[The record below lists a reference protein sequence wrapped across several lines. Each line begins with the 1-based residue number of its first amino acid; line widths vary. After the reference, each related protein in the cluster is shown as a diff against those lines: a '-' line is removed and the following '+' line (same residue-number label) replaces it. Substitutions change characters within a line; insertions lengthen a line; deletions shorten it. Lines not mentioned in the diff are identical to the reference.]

1 MTYLTLRKGSRQTP
15 KNPDADKKTE
25 YQDNADRTEVRRRSG
40 LGLSRTGPEDTTK
53 SSILSADLLFLWKTG
68 TGELLRRN
76 YLYYNTTC
84 PIFQH
89 IFSVPG
95 NKRGDKASP
104 PASPDLT
111 CGMSGKEHPLR
122 AFCQICILLLTI

>member
-1 MTYLTLRKGSRQTP
+1 MIVIISVSVRNDISDSPERLPADL

-40 LGLSRTGPEDTTK
+40 LGLSHTGPEDTTK

-76 YLYYNTTC
+76 YL
-84 PIFQH
+84 
-89 IFSVPG
+89 
-95 NKRGDKASP
+95 
-104 PASPDLT
+104 
-111 CGMSGKEHPLR
+111 
-122 AFCQICILLLTI
+122 